1 MMKYIFLG
9 VLLWGSLTAS
19 AQKDTGTFTQL
30 FATYKQLHSH
40 PELSLQEAQTSAF
53 LCAQLDAI
61 NLTYEHPIGGY
72 GIAGVLENGDGPTIL
87 LRTDMDALP
96 ISEETQAPYA
106 SKNEG
111 VMHACGHDI
120 HMTVWLGTL
129 QYLATHKEAWRGRIL
144 FVAQGAEEIGQGS
157 KMLLQDDIY
166 GRFGKPDLCLALH
179 TSADYMAGDIG
190 ICSGWFMANV
200 DMVTLTIHG
209 RGGHGAAPHETVDP
223 VLVAAKVIL
232 NLQTIITRELKPT
245 EAAVITVGAIHGGT
259 AGNVIPDQVTLEL
272 TVRSYSDASR
282 TFILNAIER
291 TMRAT
296 AQSAG
301 VPATLAPEM
310 KVRDMFTPALYNDP
324 ILAQKAHTILKST
337 LGDAHIFDQEKLTI
351 GEDFSRYGLV
361 EPAIPVFMFNLGTVA
376 QSTWQAAQKEEK
388 QLPKLHSSG
397 YLPDFE
403 KAIPTGIKAMVDLI
417 CGLSTE

>member
-1 MMKYIFLG
+1 
-9 VLLWGSLTAS
+9 
-19 AQKDTGTFTQL
+19 
-30 FATYKQLHSH
+30 
-40 PELSLQEAQTSAF
+40 
-53 LCAQLDAI
+53 
-61 NLTYEHPIGGY
+61 
-72 GIAGVLENGDGPTIL
+72 
-87 LRTDMDALP
+87 
-96 ISEETQAPYA
+96 
-106 SKNEG
+106 
-111 VMHACGHDI
+111 
-120 HMTVWLGTL
+120 
-129 QYLATHKEAWRGRIL
+129 
-144 FVAQGAEEIGQGS
+144 
-157 KMLLQDDIY
+157 
-166 GRFGKPDLCLALH
+166 
-179 TSADYMAGDIG
+179 
-190 ICSGWFMANV
+190 MANV

-324 ILAQKAHTILKST
+324 MLAQKAHTILKST